1 MKNKLLEKTFLVLEA
16 IAASPEPVSL
26 KDLSTTLGLN
36 ISTASRI
43 TADLVEA
50 GYVTKSGYRH
60 FEAALGLIRLGQ
72 NAINS
77 SPLPRTVNPLIRAKA
92 EALGVHGA
100 FAGIQHGQ
108 LVYLYRSD
116 LFSQNQMYGLPCQ
129 VPFHRSNIAIVILS
143 QAFSREEAVQK
154 LMDSARNDNA
164 EPAYLNE
171 ERELLEKLVDSVLTN
186 GYLLRMEPNKRWN
199 ICFPVRCKEIY
210 YGVSFYG
217 DAADTRNFDRL
228 LFECSLLTSRIRNLL
243 GEE

>member
-92 EALGVHGA
+92 EALGVK
-100 FAGIQHGQ
+100 II
-108 LVYLYRSD
+108 D
-116 LFSQNQMYGLPCQ
+116 
-129 VPFHRSNIAIVILS
+129 
-143 QAFSREEAVQK
+143 EEA
-154 LMDSARNDNA
+154 
-164 EPAYLNE
+164 
-171 ERELLEKLVDSVLTN
+171 LLQ
-186 GYLLRMEPNKRWN
+186 M
-199 ICFPVRCKEIY
+199 
-210 YGVSFYG
+210 
-217 DAADTRNFDRL
+217 A
-228 LFECSLLTSRIRNLL
+228 
-243 GEE
+243 GES